1 MNISKNYLSLNKRVT
16 NTSKIQKLI
25 FRFPNLTKSSP
36 LSLQLE
42 KLPQLLRN
50 SFYSPRYTRSFLELS
65 SNMLRCVSWLNS
77 FLNYVQRG
85 STASSYTTFAPN
97 GWPGSQNKTN
107 EEENPSVSCWCIVWS
122 LWIILGCGSNTLSL
136 SALQVSLIVSLMSRI
151 YVNLGTRGQ
160 RLSLSSDPPRE
171 EHLYLALW
179 INIQHSNT
187 RTHTLAVFN
196 RVFRLYFW

>member
-1 MNISKNYLSLNKRVT
+1 
-16 NTSKIQKLI
+16 
-25 FRFPNLTKSSP
+25 
-36 LSLQLE
+36 
-42 KLPQLLRN
+42 
-50 SFYSPRYTRSFLELS
+50 
-65 SNMLRCVSWLNS
+65 MLRCVSWLNS

-97 GWPGSQNKTN
+97 GWPGSQKNKKN
-107 EEENPSVSCWCIVWS
+107 ERTKKKSRKNSKFYDSLRASSPAGVVWS
-122 LWIILGCGSNTLSL
+122 LWIILGCGSNTSSL

-160 RLSLSSDPPRE
+160 RLSLSSDPPRR

-187 RTHTLAVFN
+187 HTLAVFT
-196 RVFRLYFW
+196 RVFRQYFW